1 MIEDLFQE
9 GLHFV
14 RLNHPKIYP
23 TLVLYLNGATL
34 KEISTQRS
42 LGISNTRR
50 EIQEGKKYLSQ
61 FLEAHSITMEFILDG
76 RSVPRPLFGKV
87 NLLFPSFSKKS

>member
-9 GLHFV
+9 GLLFI
-14 RLNHPKIYP
+14 RLEHPKIYP

-34 KEISTQRS
+34 KEISAERN
-42 LGISNTRR
+42 LGMSNASR
-50 EIQEGKKYLSQ
+50 EIQKGKKYLRE